1 MWIDADCNAD
11 QDKAAAKKEKEERK
25 AAQREEKAR
34 KSEDMRKSRDMKRD
48 EAAAA
53 LAGTAKKTTDDNEAE
68 EEPQQ
73 DGREKRK
80 SRGVFGR
87 FTDKFKKD
95 DKPATEEEK
104 TSKEEERGRSES
116 VAVATASQE
125 KDSLYEVSEK
135 NAEGA
140 REVDT
145 QGDMDSMADQRTST
159 ADRQTSDE
167 KETSHAGIAAAAAA
181 GTAGAGGLAWAT
193 MRRSSDQTGE
203 KADVSSLSSA
213 GSERDLQQVET
224 AHSAQPLQSPT
235 VDQRPDLER
244 HISAIPDSSGESESE
259 ELSDSDDDEDAGRGG
274 KEGQEY
280 FATASRAQDISA
292 VEEPVSPL
300 NEPAPKVEEDKGE
313 KLVVPALTPAPK
325 ETTEDSTVAPA
336 ESEKKAE
343 LSTTDAAAA
352 APVIATGPSTS
363 ESKDKEPEKHAVREE
378 RKEKEEKRG
387 LRGFISRLKGKD
399 KEGKSSDGGKLHK
412 TRSSTEQSQSEKGF
426 RGGAKFTSP
435 QQRNEGEGETI
446 TPVTTTSAGHR
457 ESVEKQTDGST
468 GTGTLDPA
476 DPKPLPQHIGT
487 DGPIGDPEGRVSTT
501 SASVAGAENARA
513 STGSPTS
520 ASSFKR
526 HDADLRDPDDVSSSG
541 AEEDDLQRGRGGGGR
556 FARKLGFGRH
566 RERDDGDAEVKEG
579 GKDAEAEGPAVTTTS
594 PSASRK
600 GEVDVEDERPS
611 EEQFEEARDTFDE
624 SLAPPAAFA
633 GQPKSQSPVRETRF
647 TERF

>member
-1 MWIDADCNAD
+1 
-11 QDKAAAKKEKEERK
+11 
-25 AAQREEKAR
+25 
-34 KSEDMRKSRDMKRD
+34 MKRD

-53 LAGTAKKTTDDNEAE
+53 LAGTANKTEDDNENEGEA
-68 EEPQQ
+68 QQ
-73 DGREKRK
+73 DVKEKRK

-87 FTDKFKKD
+87 LTDKFKKD
-95 DKPATEEEK
+95 DKPATQDEKTEEK

-116 VAVATASQE
+116 AAVATTSQE

-140 REVDT
+140 REVDSKD
-145 QGDMDSMADQRTST
+145 DMDSMADHRSSA
-159 ADRQTSDE
+159 ADRQASDE
-167 KETSHAGIAAAAAA
+167 KETSHAGTAAAAAA

-213 GSERDLQQVET
+213 ASDRNLQQIET

-235 VDQRPDLER
+235 LDQRPDLER
-244 HISAIPDSSGESESE
+244 HISVIPDSSGESESE
-259 ELSDSDDDEDAGRGG
+259 ELSDSDDDEDHRRGR

-280 FATASRAQDISA
+280 FATNSRAENVPA

-300 NEPAPKVEEDKGE
+300 NEPAPKVDEGKGKE
-313 KLVVPALTPAPK
+313 PAVPALTPAPK
-325 ETTEDSTVAPA
+325 ETTEDRAAAPA
-336 ESEKKAE
+336 EGEKRTE
-343 LSTTDAAAA
+343 PSTTAAAAA

-363 ESKDKEPEKHAVREE
+363 ENKGKEPEKPAASQEKKE
-378 RKEKEEKRG
+378 KEKEEKRG
-387 LRGFISRLKGKD
+387 FRGLISRLKGKD
-399 KEGKSSDGGKLHK
+399 KEGKASDGGGKLHK
-412 TRSSTEQSQSEKGF
+412 TRSSTDQSQSEKGF
-426 RGGAKFTSP
+426 QGGAKFTSP
-435 QQRNEGEGETI
+435 QTRKEGDGETI
-446 TPVTTTSAGHR
+446 TPVTTTTASAGNR
-457 ESVEKQTDGST
+457 ESVEKQTE
-468 GTGTLDPA
+468 TGTLDPS
-476 DPKPLPQHIGT
+476 DPKPLPLHMGT
-487 DGPIGDPEGRVSTT
+487 DGPIGDPAGRVSTT
-501 SASVAGAENARA
+501 EGARA

-541 AEEDDLQRGRGGGGR
+541 AEEDDLQRGREGRGGR
-556 FARKLGFGRH
+556 FARKLGLGRH
-566 RERDDGDAEVKEG
+566 RDRDDEA
-579 GKDAEAEGPAVTTTS
+579 KDADAEGPAVTTTS

-600 GEVDVEDERPS
+600 DGVDGDGDGERPS